1 MDPLIILIHIPKTAG
16 TSIRVAAELYFT
28 PSRVLYDYG
37 PDARQTSCLVREFIY
52 QRQDYTGFAEAVEEQ
67 GFRFFCGHFP
77 LSRYREVFPNARF
90 CSWLREPAERLWS
103 AWRYAVKQDGY
114 AGSFAD
120 FYEKPGRRD
129 RMCKMLGQDASELDF
144 VGSTEDFTH
153 SLERFNQLFKV
164 NFRQYRANE
173 NEATAGGRI
182 SEEDA
187 RRVRALNEKDC
198 ALYRSV
204 IGSLKRQRT
213 DVVLETS
220 KQTLFQRLSTH
231 TRSALARF
239 GGRGAAE
246 MKPSVPG
253 KNVELDME
261 IERLKDEL
269 ATTIE
274 LPDDEVIRQSGPFPS
289 SRHFFESAFKSF
301 KELRI
306 YTSLNPA
313 SRVLDYGCGLARLAI
328 PFSSYL
334 HQDGGS
340 YLGLDTNKNCIER
353 NQTVFDN
360 LPHVRFDHVNI
371 YSKMYNRGGGSIQ
384 SLFELDTGKPFDL
397 ACLFSVFTHV
407 LPEDCDALLRFL
419 GDRLEAGGELFC
431 SWFLL
436 NRQTENN
443 IKDGLAFRSFSGRYG
458 IARVDNPEVPEGAVA
473 YPEKEVLRRIR
484 RAGFIDAR
492 IHYGKW
498 RGGLDSWLFQ
508 DVIVA
513 RKKGACAR

>member
-129 RMCKMLGQDASELDF
+129 RMCKMLGQDASEMDF
-144 VGSTEDFTH
+144 VGSTENFTH

-173 NEATAGGRI
+173 NEAAAGGRI

-204 IGSLKRQRT
+204 IDSLKRQWT
-213 DVVLETS
+213 DVVLETP

-246 MKPSVPG
+246 MKPSFPG
-253 KNVELDME
+253 KNVELDKE
-261 IERLKDEL
+261 IERLHMSCRRL
-269 ATTIE
+269 IW
-274 LPDDEVIRQSGPFPS
+274 
-289 SRHFFESAFKSF
+289 
-301 KELRI
+301 
-306 YTSLNPA
+306 LNPLLRYDRYEPK
-313 SRVLDYGCGLARLAI
+313 SLGARAM
-328 PFSSYL
+328 
-334 HQDGGS
+334 
-340 YLGLDTNKNCIER
+340 
-353 NQTVFDN
+353 
-360 LPHVRFDHVNI
+360 LPHTD
-371 YSKMYNRGGGSIQ
+371 
-384 SLFELDTGKPFDL
+384 E
-397 ACLFSVFTHV
+397 
-407 LPEDCDALLRFL
+407 
-419 GDRLEAGGELFC
+419 
-431 SWFLL
+431 
-436 NRQTENN
+436 
-443 IKDGLAFRSFSGRYG
+443 FRS
-458 IARVDNPEVPEGAVA
+458 
-473 YPEKEVLRRIR
+473 
-484 RAGFIDAR
+484 
-492 IHYGKW
+492 IHNLESLEQLAEALTRPDGHGTYRNNAW
-498 RGGLDSWLFQ
+498 Q
-508 DVIVA
+508 EA
-513 RKKGACAR
+513 AQ